1 MSIFLSGGGHW
12 SIMFLFW
19 SRVLVMNFFIEL
31 KFCHEVVAADPS
43 RFTGVALAIF
53 NFSRVYT
60 WTWEDMPLENL
71 NQSRI
76 AAI

>member
-1 MSIFLSGGGHW
+1 MISDLSTAVIQPRHDAML
-12 SIMFLFW
+12 S
-19 SRVLVMNFFIEL
+19 
-31 KFCHEVVAADPS
+31 
-43 RFTGVALAIF
+43 TGVALAIF

-76 AAI
+76 VANESQHNIAEIRGVLACSGCHVDKT